1 MLHGYRYICFR
12 KIYLQYYKAIYI
24 WKDFMKLPEI
34 FFIIYMKGS
43 KSKNCEDW
51 IKSLKILNF
60 LFVR

>member
-34 FFIIYMKGS
+34 FFYNLYKR
-43 KSKNCEDW
+43 
-51 IKSLKILNF
+51 IKE
-60 LFVR
+60 

>member
-34 FFIIYMKGS
+34 FFVIYMKGS

-51 IKSLKILNF
+51 IKSLKF
-60 LFVR
+60 